1 MYVQFPDEFL
11 LSSAG
16 EVTGCI
22 MSNGQVRQFHHH
34 SRNGCLEVTLYNDTC
49 VEGKFCGYF
58 LHGYQN
64 LCFKEM
70 PPYPYVYC
78 RYMLV
83 TCEDAADCIKVRFI
97 KT

>member
-1 MYVQFPDEFL
+1 MGISFMVIN
-11 LSSAG
+11 A
-16 EVTGCI
+16 
-22 MSNGQVRQFHHH
+22 
-34 SRNGCLEVTLYNDTC
+34 
-49 VEGKFCGYF
+49 
-58 LHGYQN
+58 

-70 PPYPYVYC
+70 PLYPYVYC